1 MKARGAPVRGLILGA
16 IITCLAFSLA
26 ASEGVPAD
34 SSGYMELRKQLSAI
48 GATPAIIETA
58 DALAAGGLYQEAI
71 EVLESFLKT
80 SPPASSVQDTGTIG
94 PIEKKWRIAAG
105 ADYYRLE
112 DLDTAVMTRE
122 EYQEYQRLTQ
132 TPLSFWGR
140 GRCTVDFNR
149 KILRRIEPE
158 MYVSNY
164 RSSFEVPARLNI
176 IDNWIDLEAAIK
188 GGKWFQEDA
197 ADTQFNPAGSYSSDM
212 GGLSVRIA
220 PENPSDKLHTWSWT
234 TPVGVDWEHY
244 RRDRTGYESFVQFRF
259 NPALEYRRSGAVSF
273 SVRLS
278 VDAQY
283 ENYYRPDSDTL
294 DVVRGIL
301 QIDNTLRTA
310 AWRLQPRLEWLA
322 DRYVNAASP
331 GRVDRWKALLRVE
344 QGSQNLFSPHI
355 AAHALHER
363 EQYYNE
369 HRTRPGTEVR
379 VTPALRINAAKAFN
393 FEPEL
398 SYKRRWAELD
408 GNYYLWQAFSR
419 FEALLR
425 AALSLE
431 WLDGTFFTGFRGED
445 VDRDFERFTDDSRS
459 FLLGADATVSFGS
472 HVSLNT
478 LLDYEYRGYKP
489 YGSRGRLTENLT
501 AAGNVSVTW

>member
-1 MKARGAPVRGLILGA
+1 MKPPYALARFLFRGATIF
-16 IITCLAFSLA
+16 CFFFSLA
-26 ASEGVPAD
+26 ASEGIPAN
-34 SSGYMELRKQLSAI
+34 SSSYTELRKQLSAT
-48 GATPAIIETA
+48 GATPAVLETA
-58 DALAAGGLYQEAI
+58 DALAEAGLYQEAI
-71 EVLESFLKT
+71 EVLKSFLKT
-80 SPPASSVQDTGTIG
+80 SLPASSVQDTGTVG

-105 ADYYRLE
+105 VDYYRLE

-122 EYQEYQRLTQ
+122 EYQEYQRLMQ

-149 KILRRIEPE
+149 RMLKRIEPE
-158 MYVSNY
+158 VYVSNY
-164 RSSFEVPARLNI
+164 RSSVELPARLNI
-176 IDNWIDLEAAIK
+176 IDNRIGIEASVK

-220 PENPSDKLHTWSWT
+220 PEHPSDKRHTWSWT

-244 RRDRTGYESFVQFRF
+244 RHDRTGYESFVQFRF

-273 SVRLS
+273 SVRIS
-278 VDAQY
+278 GDAQY
-283 ENYYRPDSDTL
+283 ENYYRPESDTL

-301 QIDNTLRTA
+301 QIDNTLRA
-310 AWRLQPRLEWLA
+310 DAWRLQPRLEWLA

-331 GRVDRWKALLRVE
+331 GRVDRWKASLRAE
-344 QGSQNLFSPHI
+344 QGSQNLFSPRI

-369 HRTRPGTEVR
+369 HRTRPGTEVC
-379 VTPALRINAAKAFN
+379 VIPSLRINAAKTFTI
-393 FEPEL
+393 EPEL

-419 FEALLR
+419 IDALLR
-425 AALSLE
+425 AGLSLE

-445 VDRDFERFTDDSRS
+445 VDHD
-459 FLLGADATVSFGS
+459 
-472 HVSLNT
+472 
-478 LLDYEYRGYKP
+478 
-489 YGSRGRLTENLT
+489 
-501 AAGNVSVTW
+501 